1 MLELYLYRVNM
12 TPLIKILYVEDQKD
26 IQMIAEYALATIANY
41 TVKTCNNGDEALA
54 EIESFSPDLL
64 LLDVMMP
71 GLDGPETLQEI
82 RKLPSFK
89 NTPAIYMTAKIL
101 PNEIDDLMSQGAIGI
116 IPKPFDPV
124 TLGDE
129 IQVLLDKVSAASD
142 ISND

>member
-1 MLELYLYRVNM
+1 MN
-12 TPLIKILYVEDQKD
+12 PLKKILYVEDQKD
-26 IQMIAEYALATIANY
+26 IQMIAEYALTAIANY
-41 TVKTCNNGDEALA
+41 TVKTCNSGDEALA
-54 EIESFSPDLL
+54 EIEAFSPDLL

-82 RKLPSFK
+82 RKLPSYK

-101 PNEIDDLMSQGAIGI
+101 PNEIDDLMSHGAIGI

-129 IQVLLDKVSAASD
+129 IQVILDKVSAASD